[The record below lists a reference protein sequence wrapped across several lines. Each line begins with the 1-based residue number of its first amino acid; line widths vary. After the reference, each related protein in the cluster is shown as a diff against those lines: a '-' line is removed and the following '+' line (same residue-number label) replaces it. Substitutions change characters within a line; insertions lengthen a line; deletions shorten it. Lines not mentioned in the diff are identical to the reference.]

1 MWWPVFSMMSPSL
14 RSLCLCR
21 KAYSTPVGKATPLE
35 RGFPARRPDLAPQR
49 NRHLQPVQRGFPVTA
64 LVLLERQPPIP
75 FERADRV
82 VHVVRG
88 HDQLIYR
95 RHVILLPIWRAA
107 AHRRGSPSAPARS
120 RRPPGVAPPALARG
134 PVSARRWHRSC
145 PRPPRLAGSHM
156 SMTSPCTATRRIRG

>member
-1 MWWPVFSMMSPSL
+1 IL
-14 RSLCLCR
+14 QEACR
-21 KAYSTPVGKATPLE
+21 ECNTLE

-49 NRHLQPVQRGFPVTA
+49 NRDLQPVQRGFPVTA

-95 RHVILLPIWRAA
+95 RHVNLLPTWRAT
-107 AHRRGSPSAPARS
+107 AHRTRRTALPRLHRS
-120 RRPPGVAPPALARG
+120 R
-134 PVSARRWHRSC
+134 S
-145 PRPPRLAGSHM
+145 
-156 SMTSPCTATRRIRG
+156 I